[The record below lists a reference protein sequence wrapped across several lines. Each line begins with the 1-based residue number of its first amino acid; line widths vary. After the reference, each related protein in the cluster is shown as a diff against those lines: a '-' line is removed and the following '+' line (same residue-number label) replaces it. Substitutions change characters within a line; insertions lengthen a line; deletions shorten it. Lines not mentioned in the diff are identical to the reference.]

1 MTVSDYIKGQFE
13 DFGVRLSDASVV
25 EITIKGKLTSS
36 DEVTES
42 NFDKVNMAIVKS
54 IPKLLMMPQSI
65 SEGSMSITKAQRE
78 AIMDYYRL
86 QCKELG
92 MKDELTKRPKVTFL

>member
-42 NFDKVNMAIVKS
+42 NFDKVNRAIVKS
-54 IPKLLMMPQSI
+54 IPKFLMMPQSI

>member
-42 NFDKVNMAIVKS
+42 NFDKVNRAIVKS

-86 QCKELG
+86 QCKELE

>member
-42 NFDKVNMAIVKS
+42 NFDKVNRAIVKS

-78 AIMDYYRL
+78 TIMDYYRL

>member
-13 DFGVRLSDASVV
+13 DFGVRLSEASVV

-42 NFDKVNMAIVKS
+42 NFDKVNRAIVKS
-54 IPKLLMMPQSI
+54 IPKLLTMPQSI
-65 SEGSMSITKAQRE
+65 SEGSMSISKAQRE
-78 AIMDYYRL
+78 SIERYYRL

-92 MKDELTKRPKVTFL
+92 IKDELTQRPKVTFL

>member
-42 NFDKVNMAIVKS
+42 NFDKVNRAIVKS